1 MHVQTLSTRNIH
13 IWEAEIC
20 LSEIS
25 GIATYLDDEEAGRR
39 VKNMVSFIP

>member
-1 MHVQTLSTRNIH
+1 MPKHYLSEIFKH

-25 GIATYLDDEEAGRR
+25 GIATYLGYEKAGRR